1 MNYTYFYNI
10 LHNHIHTQTQN
21 ALFQTDY
28 YRNKY
33 KIYILECSLNWI
45 EHLTHVVH
53 SFFSDWEKITT
64 IHNIIGTDISN
75 LGIFRNGYSIHYD
88 FLFNAIVIH
97 KL

>member
-1 MNYTYFYNI
+1 MFI
-10 LHNHIHTQTQN
+10 KLDR
-21 ALFQTDY
+21 APDPCRLF
-28 YRNKY
+28 
-33 KIYILECSLNWI
+33 I
-45 EHLTHVVH
+45 
-53 SFFSDWEKITT
+53 FSDWEKITT